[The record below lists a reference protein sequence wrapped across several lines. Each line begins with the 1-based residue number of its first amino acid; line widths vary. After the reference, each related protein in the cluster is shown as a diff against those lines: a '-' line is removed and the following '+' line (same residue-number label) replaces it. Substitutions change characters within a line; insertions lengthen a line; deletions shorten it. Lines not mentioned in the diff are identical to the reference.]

1 MKLARLTCALFG
13 ACACAA
19 VAQSSNVVMFGTIDL
34 ASRVVKAD
42 GQNRRFSEAIDG
54 INSSQFALRGVED
67 LGGGLKAGFT
77 LLSGLNADNGTA
89 NAKFWNRRSTV
100 SLFGNFGEIRLGR
113 DYIPTFWNFG
123 LYDAFG
129 VVGLG
134 ATANVR
140 QMYGGTRMDNAI
152 GYILPANLGGFY
164 GQAMVAAGEGGASA
178 DRPGRH
184 IGARFGYAAGPL
196 DIGVAASQQRFAVS
210 TPIVPTGGVV
220 AAAGSTQKTWNVGAS
235 YDFGPVKLMGYFD
248 RETLSGPTENTW
260 SLSGII
266 PFGQSEIHAGYDRSR
281 LKLASGASTT
291 VDQLKAT
298 YVYNLSKRTAVY
310 STVSRLDN
318 KDGSRVTLPGAAG
331 PTTAGGQSL
340 GAEFGL
346 RHFF

>member
-13 ACACAA
+13 AYACAA
-19 VAQSSNVVMFGTIDL
+19 AAQSSNVVLFGTIDL

-42 GQNRRFSEAIDG
+42 GQSRRFSEAIDG
-54 INSSQFALRGVED
+54 INSSQFALRGTED

-77 LLSGLNADNGTA
+77 LLAGLNADNGTA

-100 SLFGNFGEIRLGR
+100 SLIGNFGEIRLGR

-152 GYILPANLGGFY
+152 SYILPAGLRGFY
-164 GQAMVAAGEGGASA
+164 GQAMVAAGEGGTSA

-196 DIGVAASQQRFAVS
+196 DIGVAAAQQRFGVT
-210 TPIVPTGGVV
+210 TPIVPTGGVI
-220 AAAGSTQKTWNVGAS
+220 ASAGSTQKTWNVGAS
-235 YDFGPVKLMGYFD
+235 YDFGLVKVMGYFD
-248 RETLSGPTENTW
+248 RETLLGHNENTW

-266 PFGQSEIHAGYDRSR
+266 PFGQSEVHAGYDRSQ

-291 VDQLKAT
+291 IDQLKAT

-318 KDGSRVTLPGAAG
+318 KDASRVTLPGAAG
-331 PTTAGGQSL
+331 PTTARGQST
-340 GAEFGL
+340 GAEFGI

>member
-13 ACACAA
+13 AYACAA
-19 VAQSSNVVMFGTIDL
+19 VAQSSNVVLFGTIDL
-34 ASRVVKAD
+34 AARVVKAD
-42 GQNRRFSEAIDG
+42 GQSRRFSEAIDG
-54 INSSQFALRGVED
+54 INSSQFAVRGVED

-89 NAKFWNRRSTV
+89 NVKFWNRRSTV

-152 GYILPANLGGFY
+152 GYILPADLGGFY
-164 GQAMVAAGEGGASA
+164 GQAMVAAGEGGTSA

-196 DIGVAASQQRFAVS
+196 DIGVAASQQRFAVA

-235 YDFGPVKLMGYFD
+235 YDFGVAKLMGYFD

-260 SLSGII
+260 SLSAII

-318 KDGSRVTLPGAAG
+318 KDASRVTLPGAAG
-331 PTTAGGQSL
+331 PTTARGQST

>member
-1 MKLARLTCALFG
+1 MKLAQLTCALLG
-13 ACACAA
+13 AHACVAA
-19 VAQSSNVVMFGTIDL
+19 AQSSNVVLFGTLDVT
-34 ASRVVKAD
+34 ARYVKAD
-42 GQNRRFSEAIDG
+42 GQSRRFSEATDG
-54 INSSQFALRGVED
+54 LNSSQLGLRGTED

-77 LLSGLNADNGTA
+77 LLSAINADNGTA

-100 SLFGNFGEIRLGR
+100 SLFGSFGEVRLGR

-129 VVGLG
+129 VVGMG

-152 GYILPANLGGFY
+152 GYFLPPNLGGFY
-164 GQAMVAAGEGGASA
+164 GQAMVAAGEGGTSA

-184 IGARFGYAAGPL
+184 IGARFGYAAGSL
-196 DIGVAASQQRFAVS
+196 DIGVAASQQRFAVT

-220 AAAGSTQKTWNVGAS
+220 ASAGSTQKTWNVGAS
-235 YDFGPVKLMGYFD
+235 YDFGPVKLMGYYD
-248 RETLSGPTENTW
+248 RETLLGHNEGTW

-266 PFGQSEIHAGYDRSR
+266 PFGQSEIHAGYDRGR
-281 LKLASGASTT
+281 LRLASGTSTT

-298 YVYNLSKRTAVY
+298 YVYNLSKRTAMFM
-310 STVSRLDN
+310 TVARLDN
-318 KDGSRVTLPGAAG
+318 KDASRVTLPGAAG
-331 PTTAGGQSL
+331 PTTASGQSV